1 MDTALNK
8 DEQKALRHFLAIYV
22 GTALV
27 LMSIIASL
35 YYNKEM
41 ASMQEKCTMEMK
53 NIAMGIE
60 KELMH
65 AQMKNLSY
73 TFNPPKSAFKVAL
86 FDIQETVIHSNLSTE
101 KPFSFFRESS
111 HIDNIF
117 YIQKLSYPMAGV
129 AYIVVSGDEEGS
141 AQKLKIQLII
151 ALVLL
156 IASVFVGIVG
166 YFLSRILLQPIKTR
180 IDKLNRFI
188 KDSSHEL
195 NTPLSALMMSVS
207 TLKNSNLD
215 NNRVIN
221 HISISAKLIAQIYN
235 SLSFIAFHDID
246 ETYNETF
253 DLSLLVQESAK
264 FYEEIASIRGN
275 TIQLELES
283 TMVLMDKSRIQKVI
297 HNLLSNAIKY
307 SHPKTIIMIKLQHQL
322 LSITDE
328 GVGIAKEDQKNIFA
342 RFERRSTEVG
352 GFGIGLDIVNS
363 VCKEYGIK
371 VWVKSK
377 PMKGTTFFLRFP
389 N

>member
-8 DEQKALRHFLAIYV
+8 DEQKALWRFLAIYV
-22 GTALV
+22 GTAFV
-27 LMSIIASL
+27 LMSIIAFL

-65 AQMKNLSY
+65 AQMDNLPY
-73 TFNPPKSAFKVAL
+73 TFTPPQNAFKVAL
-86 FDIQETVIHSNLSTE
+86 FDVQGNALHSTMPIE
-101 KPFSFFRESS
+101 KPLSFFEKNTHSAE
-111 HIDNIF
+111 IF
-117 YIQKLSYPMAGV
+117 YTQKLDHPMVGV
-129 AYIVVSGDEEGS
+129 AFIVVTGDEEDS
-141 AQKLKIQLII
+141 AQKLKIQVMI
-151 ALVLL
+151 ALVMVV
-156 IASVFVGIVG
+156 ASLFVGIVG
-166 YFLSRILLQPIKTR
+166 YFLSRLLLHPIKAR
-180 IDKLNRFI
+180 IEKLNRFI

-246 ETYNETF
+246 EIYDETF
-253 DLSLLVQESAK
+253 DLSILVQESAK
-264 FYEEIASIRGN
+264 FYEEIACIREN
-275 TIQLELES
+275 TIHMELES
-283 TMVLMDKSRIQKVI
+283 VMVFMDKSRIQKVI

-307 SHPKTIIMIKLQHQL
+307 SYPKSTIVIKLHHHL

-342 RFERRSTEVG
+342 RFERRSTQVG

-377 PMKGTTFFLRFP
+377 PLKGTTFFLQFP
-389 N
+389 S